1 MTIGTYC
8 TELGGGTTLAQGYES
23 QGDTQNA
30 KRYRIRSTITL
41 ASQTVADGDI
51 VLAFPQPG
59 MEFEGARWTTST
71 SLSTSTFSIVGLTSG
86 TTYVATGQT
95 LTATDTPT
103 ALPVTAAVLAGA
115 ALGVGGDTVVLRP
128 ATTTLPASGTL
139 VVETFW
145 TRY

>member
-1 MTIGTYC
+1 MAIGSYC
-8 TELGGGTTLAQGYES
+8 TELGGLATLAQGLES

-30 KRYRIRSTITL
+30 KMYRTRSTIAL
-41 ASQTVADGDI
+41 ASQTVAAGDI
-51 VLAFPQPG
+51 VLCFPQAG
-59 MEFEGARWTTST
+59 MEFVGARWTTST
-71 SLSTSTFSIVGLTSG
+71 SLSTSTFGIIGLTSG

-103 ALPVTAAVLAGA
+103 NLPVTATVMAGA
-115 ALGVGGDTVVLRP
+115 AIGVGGDTVVLRP

-145 TRY
+145 TRP